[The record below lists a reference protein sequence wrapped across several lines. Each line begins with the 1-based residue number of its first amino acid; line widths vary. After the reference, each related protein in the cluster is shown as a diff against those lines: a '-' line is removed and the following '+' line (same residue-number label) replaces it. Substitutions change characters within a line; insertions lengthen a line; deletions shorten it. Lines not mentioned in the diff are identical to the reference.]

1 MLLISASPS
10 RGGPSSFPAFS
21 HSDDAATIVLF
32 PLLHGHFTLFP
43 CVPQAYCPLLPQ
55 QRSLNCFVFCRK
67 AASHGRRT
75 AILMRDLQRARLSL
89 ERRGDGSWTAKEER
103 SMITAKNSAI
113 SVMELNSAKNP
124 HMLDKSPERDPSEL
138 LPWLPCTLAL
148 DLPVIKFTVGDLLSL
163 VSGSII
169 ETAYHQSSDLP
180 LRVNGQLVGWTEFE
194 VVGERLAV
202 RLTDLS

>member
-1 MLLISASPS
+1 
-10 RGGPSSFPAFS
+10 
-21 HSDDAATIVLF
+21 
-32 PLLHGHFTLFP
+32 
-43 CVPQAYCPLLPQ
+43 
-55 QRSLNCFVFCRK
+55 
-67 AASHGRRT
+67 
-75 AILMRDLQRARLSL
+75 
-89 ERRGDGSWTAKEER
+89 
-103 SMITAKNSAI
+103 MITAKNTAI
-113 SVMELNSAKNP
+113 SAMELNSAKNP
-124 HMLDKSPERDPSEL
+124 QMLDKSPERDPSEL

-163 VSGSII
+163 TSGSIV